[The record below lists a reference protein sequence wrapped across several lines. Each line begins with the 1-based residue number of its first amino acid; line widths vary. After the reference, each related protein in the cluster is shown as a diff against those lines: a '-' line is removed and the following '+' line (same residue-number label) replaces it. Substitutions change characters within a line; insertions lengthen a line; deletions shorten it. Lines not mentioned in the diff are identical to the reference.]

1 MKSRFYSLRKL
12 EKILNPKGDILLGL
26 KKNDIEYKSFSEL
39 YFSKVHYNNV
49 KGWKIHKKATM
60 NIVVPFGNIKFVIY
74 DDISKTFFSEII
86 GIDEYKLITIY
97 PNVYFGFK
105 GLTDPFSILA
115 NVSNYINDTNEYKN
129 IDLNIFD
136 YDWSL

>member
-1 MKSRFYSLRKL
+1 MKDKFYSLRKL
-12 EKILNPKGDILLGL
+12 DKITSPKGEILLGL

-39 YFSKVHYNNV
+39 YFSKVYFNKI

-74 DDISKTFFSEII
+74 DNLNKTFFSEIV
-86 GIDEYKLITIY
+86 GVDDYKLITIY

-115 NVSNYINDTNEYKN
+115 NISNYINDPNEYKN